1 MNKKKKSALVC
12 IAKNED
18 HYIKEWVEYHTK
30 LGFDKIFIYQND
42 WRSDLEHPNI
52 IKYELDGYCKQS
64 EAYNSFI
71 QEHHTEYEWAAFFDV
86 DEFLV
91 LKKHQRINDFLE
103 EHKQY
108 PAIGISWYFF
118 GANGH
123 EVVKDNNYSVIDRF
137 TKRRNILDKFF
148 KSIIKLDKEAVMD
161 VHGKHGDTF
170 FTNGKNISTKH
181 EGSTDE
187 SAQLNHYFVKTID
200 EFKAKVSRGLAC
212 LRPADDGYI
221 RSMHYFDHHDNNE
234 VEDLLAFNFKHDI
247 IQNTLDNN
255 K

>member
-1 MNKKKKSALVC
+1 MNKKKSALVC

-18 HYIKEWVEYHTK
+18 HYIKEWIEYHTK

-42 WRSDLEHPNI
+42 WRCNLEHPNI
-52 IKYELDGYCKQS
+52 TKYELDGYGKQT
-64 EAYNSFI
+64 EAYNFFI
-71 QEHHTEYEWAAFFDV
+71 RDHHTEYEWAAFFDV

-103 EHKQY
+103 EYKQY
-108 PAIGISWYFF
+108 PALGIGWYFF
-118 GANGH
+118 GTNGH

-148 KSIIKLDKEAVMD
+148 KSIIKLDKEVVMD
-161 VHGKHGDTF
+161 VHSRHGSTY
-170 FTNGKNISTKH
+170 FTNGKEVMTGR
-181 EGSTDE
+181 EEDCDAE
-187 SAQLNHYFVKTID
+187 VAQLNHYFVKTID

-221 RSMHYFDHHDNNE
+221 RSMDYFPHHNNNE
-234 VEDLLAFNFKHDI
+234 VDDFHAFNFKHDI
-247 IQNTLDNN
+247 IQNTQNN